1 MSTPTLD
8 KPRVPNPDPPA
19 PRRRAPARR
28 LPAAAFCAFAVL
40 VAVLGAAA
48 SLHGVVSDWGW
59 MLQVTAVVGAIV
71 LATNLV
77 RALGARRYLGTA
89 AGAVVAVAVLTFLF
103 FANTAWL
110 GVVPTASTYR
120 ALLRVWALANDQ
132 MGSQVPPVQSTGVIV
147 FSVCVWVAAVALAVD
162 ALAFEIRAA
171 ALAGLPLAMLLSISS
186 LFEANG
192 AGIGT
197 VSVTAVGYL
206 LVLAASRWQDGSGS
220 GRRAM
225 ELPDP
230 GSGGRGTPGPGT
242 RSALLQGTAI
252 IAGALAALLVLPS
265 AIPGFS
271 KGMLTEGTRPS
282 WGQLATN
289 IDPMIALG
297 NDLRNRTSGTVLH
310 YFTDSH
316 TPVYLRT
323 SVTGDLTTDR
333 WEPDP
338 DIYRV
343 PATENLVT
351 RAFPTV
357 FEAAQPAFT
366 RVVTDKYRGAWMPLP
381 ANAITLSGLGGSWGW
396 SPDTGTLRAAKGAT
410 PEAEDYTVMSVN
422 PEITAKSL
430 RELSASMPG
439 GFFAEVDQEYLALP
453 QDTPDSLAEA
463 TNTAVAKAGGVA
475 YGQAVAIQD
484 YLRSTVFTYSEKT
497 PVEDGYDGSGMKV
510 IDAFL
515 REKAGYCIHFAST
528 MALMARELGIPSRLV
543 TGYSPGTP
551 TGVKITGQ
559 NGAELNEYIVNSR
572 NAHLWPELY
581 FPGAGWVAFEP
592 TPGRGVPPA
601 YAPALPASTASS
613 AEDPR
618 LTNPSNSASGPSSA
632 ESSASTPAAAP
643 GSGPDSGTPFSGLLP
658 LVLIVLLAGAGPW
671 AARRIQRTGRL
682 ARMRRRGE
690 FDQHYGRET
699 GAAAAWAEL
708 VALGLDHSTP
718 MRHDESAGDY
728 SRRLARIL
736 PSAAGD
742 LSVLAQAY
750 ERMRYA
756 PGHGQPD
763 TAVLAE
769 ALSGVKHA
777 LAAGMGPGERLG
789 RALWPR
795 SLFAPRPLEPFG
807 YASGR
812 PAAR

>member
-8 KPRVPNPDPPA
+8 KPRVPNPDPAA
-19 PRRRAPARR
+19 PHRRAPALG
-28 LPAAAFCAFAVL
+28 LPAAAFRAFAVL
-40 VAVLGAAA
+40 VGVLGAAA

-59 MLQVTAVVGAIV
+59 MLQATVVVGAIV
-71 LATNLV
+71 LAANLV

-89 AGAVVAVAVLTFLF
+89 AAAVVAVLVLTFLF

-120 ALLRVWALANDQ
+120 ALLRVWAMANDQ

-147 FSVCVWVAAVALAVD
+147 FSICVWAAAVALAVD

-171 ALAGLPLAMLLSISS
+171 ALAGLPLGMLLSISS
-186 LFEANG
+186 LFKPHG

-197 VSVTAVGYL
+197 VSLTAVGYL
-206 LVLAASRWQDGSGS
+206 LVLAASRWPDGSGA

-225 ELPDP
+225 ELADP
-230 GSGGRGTPGPGT
+230 GSGPRGTPRPGT

-252 IAGALAALLVLPS
+252 IAGALATLLVLPS

-282 WGQLATN
+282 WGRLATN

-297 NDLRNRTSGTVLH
+297 NDLRNRSSGTVLH

-323 SVTGDLTTDR
+323 SVIGDLTAER

-338 DIYRV
+338 DTYRV

-357 FEAAQPAFT
+357 FESAQPAFT
-366 RVVTDKYRGAWMPLP
+366 RVVTDKYRGTWMPLP
-381 ANAITLSGLGGSWGW
+381 ANAITLNGLGNSWGW
-396 SPDTGTLRAAKGAT
+396 SPDTGTLRAAKDAV

-422 PEITAKSL
+422 PEITAVSL

-453 QDTPDSLAEA
+453 RDTPDSLAKA
-463 TNTAVAKAGGVA
+463 TRDAVSKAGA
-475 YGQAVAIQD
+475 DQYEQAVALQD

-497 PVEDGYDGSGMKV
+497 PVQDGYDGSGMKV

-515 REKAGYCIHFAST
+515 QEKAGYCIHFAST

-551 TGVKITGQ
+551 TGVKISGQ
-559 NGAELNEYIVNSR
+559 EGAELSEYIVNSR
-572 NAHLWPELY
+572 NAHAWPELY

-601 YAPALPASTASS
+601 YAPALPAPTASS
-613 AEDPR
+613 TQDPR
-618 LTNPSNSASGPSSA
+618 PTNPSASSSAASSA
-632 ESSASTPAAAP
+632 ESSPGAPAAAP
-643 GSGPDSGTPFSGLLP
+643 GSGAEAGTPSSRLLP
-658 LVLIVLLAGAGPW
+658 LALVVLLAGAGPW
-671 AARRIQRTGRL
+671 AARRMQRRGRL
-682 ARMRRRGE
+682 ARMRRTGE
-690 FDQHYGRET
+690 NDQHYGSET

-708 VALGLDHSTP
+708 VALGLDHSLP
-718 MRHDESAGDY
+718 MRHEESAGDY

-736 PSAAGD
+736 PNAAGP
-742 LSVLAQAY
+742 LSVLAGAY

-756 PGHGQPD
+756 PGRGQPD
-763 TAVLAE
+763 PAVLAE
-769 ALSGVKHA
+769 ALTGVKHA

-795 SLFAPRPLEPFG
+795 SLFAPRPLEPVG
-807 YASGR
+807 YAPGG
-812 PAAR
+812 